1 MPRLPHPGGDQGQ
14 WGQILNDYLSQAH
27 NADGTLKS
35 DAIQN
40 DSITELKLDQDVR
53 SKLNLGGGAQGATGA
68 VGPQG
73 PVGNQGATGPQGAQG
88 IAGSPGAAGPSGPA
102 GTPGVAGPTGPLGPG
117 GATGPQGPTGTN
129 GTDGQTGA
137 TGPRGA
143 TGPQGPAGSD
153 GADSTVPGP
162 QGATGPKGDDG
173 TSVTITG
180 SVANAAALPTGL
192 SGADAGKGYITN
204 DNGHLHVWSGTGF
217 TDVGTV
223 RGPQGPTGPQ
233 GGQGSAGTTGATGPQ
248 GPAGTNGQQGAT
260 GPMGASG
267 PAGATTIGGIS
278 GLQAALDGKVTTSVT
293 MSTIPSGSQFSRNI
307 TYTLATDN
315 PDIAQIAI
323 NGIVKYWHNEWGAI
337 RGTSPYNWGDALVR
351 AVRSNGDGIT
361 SGRAFEVNDRRTGA
375 PTPILWGVNWTDG
388 RMVQGGQQVGAVFVL
403 NANQSASDIPATL
416 PTGTL
421 IVRKRVS

>member
-1 MPRLPHPGGDQGQ
+1 
-14 WGQILNDYLSQAH
+14 
-27 NADGTLKS
+27 
-35 DAIQN
+35 
-40 DSITELKLDQDVR
+40 
-53 SKLNLGGGAQGATGA
+53 
-68 VGPQG
+68 
-73 PVGNQGATGPQGAQG
+73 
-88 IAGSPGAAGPSGPA
+88 
-102 GTPGVAGPTGPLGPG
+102 
-117 GATGPQGPTGTN
+117 
-129 GTDGQTGA
+129 
-137 TGPRGA
+137 
-143 TGPQGPAGSD
+143 
-153 GADSTVPGP
+153 
-162 QGATGPKGDDG
+162 
-173 TSVTITG
+173 
-180 SVANAAALPTGL
+180 
-192 SGADAGKGYITN
+192 
-204 DNGHLHVWSGTGF
+204 
-217 TDVGTV
+217 
-223 RGPQGPTGPQ
+223 
-233 GGQGSAGTTGATGPQ
+233 
-248 GPAGTNGQQGAT
+248 
-260 GPMGASG
+260 MGASG